1 MKILVKK
8 SKLGTLNNPYKMV
21 EPVMNFWLR
30 YGMKGKQQKEEAV
43 EFELGGLTFEV

>member
-1 MKILVKK
+1 
-8 SKLGTLNNPYKMV
+8 MV

-30 YGMKGKQQKEEAV
+30 YGMKGKQEEEEEAV